1 MHIEPYLQFDGRAE
15 EAAEFYQQA
24 LGATVEMMLRFSQTP
39 DQPPPGMLPPNSEN
53 KVMHM
58 ALRIG
63 NTTLL
68 GSDGACRGKPSF
80 GGVDLALQVASPEE
94 ARRMFDG
101 LAQGG
106 TVRMA
111 LGRTFFSDAYGIV
124 TDRFGVGW
132 MIVAPG
138 AMVPPHA

>member
-24 LGATVEMMLRFSQTP
+24 VGATVEMLLRFSQAP
-39 DQPPPGMLPPNSEN
+39 DQPPPGMLPPDSGN

-58 ALRIG
+58 QLRIG
-63 NTTLL
+63 NTALL
-68 GSDGACRGKPSF
+68 GSDGACSGRPTF
-80 GGVDLALQVASPEE
+80 GGVDLALQVATPDD

-101 LAQGG
+101 LSQGG

-111 LGRTFFSDAYGIV
+111 LGKTFFSDAYGIV
-124 TDRFGVGW
+124 TDKFGVGW

-138 AMVPPHA
+138 AMVPQHS